1 MITDVAQD
9 PYARAVWQALSRERL
24 GGYGGAGVPWVDVL
38 SRYLWNI
45 ALCEATY
52 PTLQT
57 LEVALRNAV
66 FDAGCASYPFTAS
79 PSLAQVP
86 CWLDT
91 AVLLPGDRSKVAGAK
106 ARLRDAGKPPEPCR
120 LVAELTF
127 GFWTTLFDVRYENTR
142 ILWPRLFGQKIFADA
157 PKRFRNRKALSPL
170 LNRVRHLRNRAFHHE
185 PIWHWRDLREQHA
198 IALDLI
204 GWMSPPLRE
213 TVGALDRFDAVYAD
227 GLDPFREIVLTA
239 AGTARAA

>member
-1 MITDVAQD
+1 VN
-9 PYARAVWQALSRERL
+9 
-24 GGYGGAGVPWVDVL
+24 G
-38 SRYLWNI
+38 
-45 ALCEATY
+45 
-52 PTLQT
+52 
-57 LEVALRNAV
+57 
-66 FDAGCASYPFTAS
+66 
-79 PSLAQVP
+79 QVP

-91 AVLLPGDRSKVAGAK
+91 PVLLPGDRGKVAGAK
-106 ARLRDAGKPPEPCR
+106 ARLRDAGKPLEPGR

-213 TVGALDRFDAVYAD
+213 TVGALDRFDSVYAA
-227 GLDPFREIVLTA
+227 GLGPFRELVLTA
-239 AGTARAA
+239 AGRHEPLDRAVLLAGQFVGR

>member
-1 MITDVAQD
+1 M
-9 PYARAVWQALSRERL
+9 
-24 GGYGGAGVPWVDVL
+24 DVL